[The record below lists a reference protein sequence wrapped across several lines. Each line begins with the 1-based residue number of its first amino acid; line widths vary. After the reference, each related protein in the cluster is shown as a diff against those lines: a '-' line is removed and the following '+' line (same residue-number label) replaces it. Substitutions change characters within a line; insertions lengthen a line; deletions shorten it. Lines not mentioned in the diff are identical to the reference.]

1 MRFWKGEQMATE
13 AISYDKNELRAI
25 VRSFKAMDD
34 QALAQAKEATSELAT
49 FVQGKI
55 KATAASR
62 TRNLVDNRVADGSKV
77 SKSSKVGEI
86 SFGYAGQKLSGG
98 ATTQQVWGGVEFGSN
113 KYKQFPVWSGREGRG
128 SRGWFIY
135 PTLRSVQPE
144 IIKKW
149 EESFSKIVKEYD

>member
-1 MRFWKGEQMATE
+1 
-13 AISYDKNELRAI
+13 
-25 VRSFKAMDD
+25 MDD

-77 SKSSKVGEI
+77 SKSSKIGEI

-113 KYKQFPVWSGREGRG
+113 RYKQFPVWSGREGRG

-149 EESFSKIVKEYD
+149 EESFFKIVKEYD

>member
-1 MRFWKGEQMATE
+1 MTTDG
-13 AISYDKNELRAI
+13 ISYDKNELRAI

-34 QALAQAKEATSELAT
+34 EALAQAKEATSELAT
-49 FVQGKI
+49 YVQGKI
-55 KATAASR
+55 KQTAASR

-98 ATTQQVWGGVEFGSN
+98 ATTQQIWGGVEFGSN

-149 EESFSKIVKEYD
+149 EESFSKIVKEYN

>member
-1 MRFWKGEQMATE
+1 MATD
-13 AISYDKNELRAI
+13 AIAYDKNELRAI

-34 QALAQAKEATSELAT
+34 QALTQAKEATSELAT

-55 KATAASR
+55 KQTASSV

-135 PTLRSVQPE
+135 PTLRSVQPD

>member
-1 MRFWKGEQMATE
+1 MATD

-25 VRSFKAMDD
+25 VRSFKAMDEEATD
-34 QALAQAKEATSELAT
+34 QAKKVTSELASW
-49 FVQGKI
+49 VQGQI
-55 KATAASR
+55 KSAASSK

-77 SKSSKVGEI
+77 SKSSKIGEI

-98 ATTQQVWGGVEFGSN
+98 ASTQQVWGGVEFGSN

-135 PTLRSVQPE
+135 PTLRSVQPD
-144 IIKKW
+144 IVKKW
-149 EESFSKIVKEYD
+149 EEAFSTIVRKYD

>member
-1 MRFWKGEQMATE
+1 MATE
-13 AISYDKNELRAI
+13 GISYDKAELRAI
-25 VRSFKAMDD
+25 IKSFKAMDD
-34 QALAQAKEATSELAT
+34 EALAQAKEATSELAT

-86 SFGYAGQKLSGG
+86 SFGFAGQKLSGG
-98 ATTQQVWGGVEFGSN
+98 ATTQQIWGGVEFGSN

-135 PTLRSVQPE
+135 PTLSSVQPE

-149 EESFSKIVKEYD
+149 EESFSKIVKEYN

>member
-1 MRFWKGEQMATE
+1 MAKE
-13 AISYDKNELRAI
+13 AISYDKAELRAI

-34 QALAQAKEATSELAT
+34 EALAQAKEATSELAT

-55 KATAASR
+55 KATASSR

-77 SKSSKVGEI
+77 SKSSKIGEI
-86 SFGYAGQKLSGG
+86 SFGFAGQKLSGG
-98 ATTQQVWGGVEFGSN
+98 GTTQQVWGGVEFGSN

-135 PTLRSVQPE
+135 PTLRRIQPE
-144 IIKKW
+144 IVKRW
-149 EESFSKIVKEYD
+149 ENAFVKVVKEFD

>member
-1 MRFWKGEQMATE
+1 MATD

-25 VRSFKAMDD
+25 VRSFKAMDEEATD
-34 QALAQAKEATSELAT
+34 QAKKVTSELASW
-49 FVQGKI
+49 VQGQI
-55 KATAASR
+55 KSAASTK

-77 SKSSKVGEI
+77 SKSSKIGEI

-98 ATTQQVWGGVEFGSN
+98 ASTQQVWGGVEFGSN

-135 PTLRSVQPE
+135 PTLRSVQPD
-144 IIKKW
+144 IVKKW
-149 EESFSKIVKEYD
+149 EEAFSTIVRKYD

>member
-13 AISYDKNELRAI
+13 GISYDKNELRAI

-34 QALAQAKEATSELAT
+34 QALTQAKEATSELAT
-49 FVQGKI
+49 YVQGKI
-55 KATAASR
+55 KATASSR

>member
-1 MRFWKGEQMATE
+1 MATE
-13 AISYDKNELRAI
+13 GISYDKNELRAI

-34 QALAQAKEATSELAT
+34 QALTQAKEATSELAT
-49 FVQGKI
+49 YVQGKI
-55 KATAASR
+55 KATASSR

>member
-1 MRFWKGEQMATE
+1 MATD

-34 QALAQAKEATSELAT
+34 EALAQAKEATSELET
-49 FVQGKI
+49 YVQGKI
-55 KATAASR
+55 KATASSR

-77 SKSSKVGEI
+77 SKSSKIGEI
-86 SFGYAGQKLSGG
+86 SFGFAGQKLSGG
-98 ATTQQVWGGVEFGSN
+98 ATTQQIWGGVEFGSN

-135 PTLRSVQPE
+135 PTLRSAQPE
-144 IIKKW
+144 IVKKW
-149 EESFSKIVKEYD
+149 EESFSKIVKEYN

>member
-1 MRFWKGEQMATE
+1 MATE

-113 KYKQFPVWSGREGRG
+113 RYKQFPVWSGREGRG

>member
-1 MRFWKGEQMATE
+1 MATD

-34 QALAQAKEATSELAT
+34 EATDQAKKVTSELAT
-49 FVQGKI
+49 WVQGQI
-55 KATAASR
+55 KSAASSK

-77 SKSSKVGEI
+77 SKSSKIGEI

-98 ATTQQVWGGVEFGSN
+98 ASTQQVWGGVEFGSN

-135 PTLRSVQPE
+135 PTLRSVQPD
-144 IIKKW
+144 IVKKW
-149 EESFSKIVKEYD
+149 EESFSKIIKEYD

>member
-1 MRFWKGEQMATE
+1 MRFWKGEQMATD
-13 AISYDKNELRAI
+13 AIAYDKNELRAI

-34 QALAQAKEATSELAT
+34 QALTQAKEATSELAT

-55 KATAASR
+55 KQTASSV

-135 PTLRSVQPE
+135 PTLRSVQPD

>member
-1 MRFWKGEQMATE
+1 MASD